1 MAKIG
6 YAILVVIVVSGFFSF
21 CQEFRVERTLAV
33 LRELL
38 PQQVDILR
46 EGKVARLVA
55 DQLVPGDIVLLEQR
69 K

>member
-1 MAKIG
+1 LPCCAN
-6 YAILVVIVVSGFFSF
+6 
-21 CQEFRVERTLAV
+21 CFRNRS
-33 LRELL
+33 
-38 PQQVDILR
+38 ILR

>member
-21 CQEFRVERTLAV
+21 WQEFRVERTLAV

-38 PQQVDILR
+38 PQQVDI
-46 EGKVARLVA
+46 AR
-55 DQLVPGDIVLLEQR
+55 G
-69 K
+69 